1 MDLNTYMGY
10 RVTEQELA
18 QAAVRAERARVAA
31 ERPDQVVPRTGIV
44 RRTLAAFAAR
54 RTPTAGAVTTG
65 QRRTGPRT
73 AAARPAASHAASHA
87 AAPRGA
93 ARAACERAG
102 NASDRTP
109 HPA

>member
-10 RVTEQELA
+10 RVTEQEIA

-31 ERPDQVVPRTGIV
+31 EHRDQVVPRIGIV
-44 RRTLAAFAAR
+44 RRALTALTSHR
-54 RTPTAGAVTTG
+54 VPTD
-65 QRRTGPRT
+65 
-73 AAARPAASHAASHA
+73 
-87 AAPRGA
+87 A
-93 ARAACERAG
+93 ARAARERVG